1 MALSDPNSPTDS
13 QQPSEAGQQWDK
25 AVEEAIRLFESHPD
39 FLRVQVR
46 MRERMAEA
54 ERSSPADARYYG
66 TVARLQY
73 VLTRFD
79 LRAEAFGA
87 LVSDIQWQNAFM
99 VMLES
104 FERVAWEEQTGW
116 PIEVLRPASAQADAD
131 FEAIHAKVQEWTQ
144 KSYKRL
150 VSSGDETTR
159 TDAGPAAPEHEES
172 ASSFESV
179 KGERKAERKKLRD
192 DYKAECKRSGVSVT
206 DEMIAE
212 AASRRWHSRAN
223 IQKWLACDPK
233 YDGDPDRLIRKV
245 FRDKPH
251 LPNPHPTEPQQ

>member
-1 MALSDPNSPTDS
+1 MNRGEGWEPYPGAATPFRGIAEGAMALSDPNSPTDS

-73 VLTRFD
+73 VLTRFE

-87 LVSDIQWQNAFM
+87 LVSILSASVCPPAGGVVGPGFRHTVQNVFM
-99 VMLES
+99 VMLEG

-116 PIEVLRPASAQADAD
+116 
-131 FEAIHAKVQEWTQ
+131 
-144 KSYKRL
+144 
-150 VSSGDETTR
+150 
-159 TDAGPAAPEHEES
+159 
-172 ASSFESV
+172 
-179 KGERKAERKKLRD
+179 
-192 DYKAECKRSGVSVT
+192 
-206 DEMIAE
+206 
-212 AASRRWHSRAN
+212 
-223 IQKWLACDPK
+223 
-233 YDGDPDRLIRKV
+233 
-245 FRDKPH
+245 
-251 LPNPHPTEPQQ
+251 